1 MDYQK
6 TFQKLLK
13 QMNDKKFNWDEKQ
26 SWETDI
32 EQGINEIDCI
42 KSLNTFLKNE
52 PLSSKE
58 NNVETSS
65 NINQV

>member
-32 EQGINEIDCI
+32 EQGINQIDCI
-42 KSLNTFLKNE
+42 KSLNKFLKNE

>member
-42 KSLNTFLKNE
+42 KSLNVIYQYQINLIHLLK
-52 PLSSKE
+52 
-58 NNVETSS
+58 
-65 NINQV
+65 